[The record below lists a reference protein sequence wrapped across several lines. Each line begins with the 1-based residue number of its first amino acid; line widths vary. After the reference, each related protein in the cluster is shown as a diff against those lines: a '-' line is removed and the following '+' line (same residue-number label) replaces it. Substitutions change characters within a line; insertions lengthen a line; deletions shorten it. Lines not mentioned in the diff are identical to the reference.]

1 MIYHI
6 KETTSTNDEARKP
19 ELHEGDVVWADFQ
32 TAGRGQRGHKWLSRH
47 GENVTFSL
55 IFEPHFLPVPE
66 QFAMLEVVTVSL
78 TELFDSYGIDTR
90 IKWTNDIYAGD
101 DKMVGILIEHVY
113 SGYNLSRTIAGIGIN
128 VNQREFDPSL
138 PNPTSMSLQTGREYL
153 REEVLERYVEIAM
166 CNYALLKEG
175 GRDRLHERYVE
186 RMYRLGERHPFALPD
201 GTRFEGTITGAE
213 PSGRLLVERSDGSVG
228 GYLFK
233 EIEFVIQKRDI

>member
-19 ELHEGDVVWADFQ
+19 ELREGDVVWADFQ

-113 SGYNLSRTIAGIGIN
+113 SGCNLSRTIAGIGIN

-138 PNPTSMSLQTGREYL
+138 
-153 REEVLERYVEIAM
+153 
-166 CNYALLKEG
+166 LLKEG